1 MSLEAPDAAL
11 SVLGATRELLAP
23 VPLLLVSFRPLEYK
37 FVEGDGEEVSSYLF
51 SRTCTNGCSS
61 ASWNTCVL
69 SSSSFRP
76 ATVYLC
82 ESLSLSFFE
91 SHYFLSR
98 SRLQLCQE
106 NYTID
111 VSLLRALR
119 ALQSAKAALLPHI
132 SAIISTT
139 ATHTFCSS
147 GTDTDTIVSQ
157 TTYLSCVRAVHSLLA
172 AAFRR
177 CSLCFHP
184 YALMHHT
191 HIYNRR
197 VLRSSIAP

>member
-1 MSLEAPDAAL
+1 MEKRCLLISFQGHARMAAAAQAGIPACSPLPL
-11 SVLGATRELLAP
+11 SDL
-23 VPLLLVSFRPLEYK
+23 PLY
-37 FVEGDGEEVSSYLF
+37 
-51 SRTCTNGCSS
+51 TC
-61 ASWNTCVL
+61 A
-69 SSSSFRP
+69 
-76 ATVYLC
+76 
-82 ESLSLSFFE
+82 SLSLSFFE